1 MSQHSATIRWTR
13 TGPDFL
19 KRRYSRE
26 HTWNFDGGL
35 ALPASPSPHNVPAPW
50 SNAALIDPE
59 EAFVASVSSCHMLW
73 FLHVAC
79 DAAFVV
85 DIYDDEAIG
94 EMTPNDRGVPWISRI
109 TLRPR
114 VTWGG
119 DRQPNATEVND
130 LHHLA
135 HEKCFIAAS
144 IKTEVVVE
152 TVPRKDHRF
161 RHVAKG
167 DDE

>member
-1 MSQHSATIRWTR
+1 MSQHNATIRWTR

-19 KRRYSRE
+19 KRQYSRV
-26 HTWNFDGGL
+26 HAWTFDGGL
-35 ALPASPSPHNVPAPW
+35 TVPASPSPHIVPPPW
-50 SNAALIDPE
+50 SDAAAADPE

-85 DIYDDEAIG
+85 DSYEDEAVG
-94 EMTPNDRGVPWISRI
+94 QMTKNERGVPWISRI

-114 VTWGG
+114 ITWSG
-119 DRQPNATEVND
+119 DRPPTATEVEH

-135 HEKCFIAAS
+135 HEQCFIAAS

-152 TVPRKDHRF
+152 TRKD
-161 RHVAKG
+161 G
-167 DDE
+167 

>member
-19 KRRYSRE
+19 GRKYSRA
-26 HTWNFDGGL
+26 HTWSFDGGL
-35 ALPASPSPHNVPAPW
+35 TVPASPSPHIVPAPW
-50 SNAALIDPE
+50 SDAAAVDPE

-79 DAAFVV
+79 EAAFIVEG
-85 DIYDDEAIG
+85 YEDEAVGVMTRG
-94 EMTPNDRGVPWISRI
+94 ERGVPWISRI

-114 VTWGG
+114 ITWSG
-119 DRQPNATEVND
+119 DRVPTAAEVEH

-135 HEKCFIAAS
+135 HEQCFIAAS

-152 TVPRKDHRF
+152 PRKD
-161 RHVAKG
+161 G
-167 DDE
+167 